1 MAEAVGVL
9 EVYGLA
15 TAFVAA
21 DAGCKAANVRIEPFD
36 STKPAQDEDDLQVP
50 LWVTVKFRGSVAD
63 VTEAIEAGV
72 QAADQMA
79 GVVRHYVI
87 PNPTEGTEKM
97 LKFSGLDKE

>member
-9 EVYGLA
+9 EVYGLV

-21 DAGCKAANVRIEPFD
+21 DAGCKAANVRIETFD
-36 STKPAQDEDDLQVP
+36 NTKPAQDEDIKVP

-97 LKFSGLDKE
+97 LKLSGLDEK